1 MTYIDFSRQCSAYV
15 QKQVIGGL
23 LNEEGTLDVIG
34 FSFIF
39 ANRSRKHDWTIDV
52 GATIPAR

>member
-1 MTYIDFSRQCSAYV
+1 MYV

-23 LNEEGTLDVIG
+23 PNEEETLDVIG

-52 GATIPAR
+52 GAAIPAR